1 MSEVKG
7 ENVHKEAY
15 WEKHGIPPITLK
27 SFGEQ
32 LRMTMELKQRRGV
45 ICGISEAG
53 EGKSQIVHSI
63 AEEFEYRVVDIRT
76 AQYSLI
82 GTGVP
87 QRADPETGLFDI
99 ALPSSFPKPGEKCVI
114 LFDEINQ
121 GQAHAIAMFFQ
132 LLEDRRLY
140 SYELDDDVIIVAL
153 MNPSAGGYV
162 VTKLESNPAMN
173 RRIQKFW
180 LRNNYMDWVEY
191 AKTPAFH
198 KTDGL
203 EKPCHPWILRFLETD
218 NGALYASADRNNGKQ
233 FACPATWQTVSLSMY
248 NAQRMKWELTDMRT
262 EERIA
267 ASINPVMAHSL
278 VEYIRNNAVRI
289 NPREVL
295 SGYKK
300 GSDLRKRILQL
311 KDAPGGDYLDL
322 AQACQNYIF
331 SEKPKVEEIAPQW
344 ALFWADM
351 PVEAAQANFGF
362 LRAAANLGQDKDGGN
377 IDYLKALTEKLQERP
392 EYIAMLDNIE
402 ASAKTYASALKGEGE
417 KEEGTDSN
425 ETGPGPIPTQATVTQ
440 AAVNAPKEK
449 KRP

>member
-1 MSEVKG
+1 MSEIKG
-7 ENVHKEAY
+7 ENVHKESY
-15 WEKHGIPPITLK
+15 WDKHGIPQTSLK
-27 SFGEQ
+27 GFGEQ
-32 LRMTMELKQRRGV
+32 LRMTVKLGQRRGV
-45 ICGISEAG
+45 LCGISEAG

-63 AEEFEYRVVDIRT
+63 AKEFGYRVVDIRT

-87 QRADPETGLFDI
+87 QRADEETGLFDI
-99 ALPSSFPKPGEKCVI
+99 ALPSSFPQPGEKCII

-140 SYELDDDVIIVAL
+140 SYELSDEVIIVAL

-173 RRIQKFW
+173 RSIQKFW

-198 KTDGL
+198 ETDGL
-203 EKPCHPWILRFLETD
+203 AKPCHPWILRFLETD
-218 NGALYASADRNNGKQ
+218 NSALYASADRNNGKQ

-248 NAQRMKWELTDMRT
+248 NAQAMKWELTDQRT
-262 EERIA
+262 EDRIA

-278 VEYIRNNAVRI
+278 VEYIRNNAIRI

-295 SGYKK
+295 KDYKK
-300 GSDLRKRILQL
+300 GSDIRKRILQL

-322 AQACQNYIF
+322 AQACHNYIF

-362 LRAAANLGQDKDGGN
+362 LRAAANLGQDKDGVN

-402 ASAKTYASALKGEGE
+402 ASAKTYESALKGEGE
-417 KEEGTDSN
+417 APDAPEDADEAAN
-425 ETGPGPIPTQATVTQ
+425 PGPIPPSST
-440 AAVNAPKEK
+440 
-449 KRP
+449 